1 MAGTGSSKKTKGAKG
16 AAEPKKTE
24 KKKGASSRAADRSGG
39 RNAAEAQL
47 RKSNQLFAVILFAM
61 GILLTLFALFSGPL
75 LWGAVHQV
83 MRGIFGPMSYAVGP
97 VCIAVSLMIALEKSH
112 AEVHLRVWELIV
124 FFIVLCGLTQFFFG
138 YPAGESFFERV
149 IYLYLNG
156 TRLKSGGLLAGLTA
170 WPLMK
175 VLGSAGSLIVHIL
188 LLFIL
193 VMAVTGTT
201 LIELIDSV
209 RTPVNKLRE
218 NYEDNQEVRRVRRET
233 REQLREEERA
243 SHESIRASRLEE
255 KKQQAVSNEVQRRQQ
270 RFNIDVAMSEED
282 ARAAAETE
290 RKRAAEK
297 AAEAGEK
304 KKSSAQGLD
313 DALGKI
319 TGHSVTTEN
328 SAAEKPDQNVQDT
341 SVSEAVPETPE
352 AAVSEEKPGADDP
365 SLDAIIAAFR
375 KKSDAAPA
383 ASAAPTAPEKTDAP
397 VSEPASRPAS
407 ETEAV
412 KFSSANPAGVSET
425 ISELLDSQPEQAD
438 APEPESPA
446 DLPFDLDE
454 NSGARIDQAI
464 RDIRNVP
471 LQSEMPQTQAIPEA
485 STEAEPG
492 TQPDAPTEKELPQE
506 EVYRL
511 PPVSLLKLPKNT
523 NNEDVSEELRQNAD
537 KLVETLKSFGVSTR
551 IVDITR
557 GPTVT
562 RYELQPSTGVKISK
576 ITGLS
581 DDIALNLATAGVRIE
596 APIPNKPAVGIE
608 VPNRV
613 TDTVTIREIID
624 SDEFRNAKG
633 ALPAGFGRD
642 IAGQITIGDV
652 AAMPHMLIA
661 GTTGSGKSVCVNS
674 IIISLL
680 YRFSPR
686 DLRMIMVDPKMVE
699 MTIYNGI
706 PHLLIPT
713 VTDARKASGAL
724 GWAVN
729 EMEKRYLLLA
739 EHNVR
744 DIKGFN
750 RLVEKSSENG
760 EAEQMAEPLEHMP
773 YIVIVIDELADLMMV
788 ASKEVEDSIIRIAQK
803 GRAAGIHLIVAT
815 QRPSADVVTGLIR
828 SNVPSRIALTV
839 SSQIDSR
846 IIIDQGGAEKLLG
859 HGDMLYSPIGKKP
872 LRVQGCYVSD
882 EEVEEV
888 VGFIKSNLTQAVEYD
903 KRIIADIEQRAAA
916 EEGGKKGKGG
926 DIDSDGDSDPLL
938 MEAVDVIL
946 DAGQASTSYLQRRL
960 KVGYARAARLMDELE
975 DRGIVG
981 PQDGSKPR
989 ELQITR
995 SQWAEIRDRMENP

>member
-1 MAGTGSSKKTKGAKG
+1 MAGTDSSKKTKGAKG

-24 KKKGASSRAADRSGG
+24 KKKGASGRAGG

-243 SHESIRASRLEE
+243 NHESVRAARLEE

-282 ARAAAETE
+282 ARAAAEIE

-304 KKSSAQGLD
+304 KKSSAQGLE

-319 TGHSVTTEN
+319 TG
-328 SAAEKPDQNVQDT
+328 K
-341 SVSEAVPETPE
+341 AVPETAPDDTVQVPVSEKVSAEAPE
-352 AAVSEEKPGADDP
+352 ETVFEEKPGADDP

-375 KKSDAAPA
+375 KKSDAAPTA
-383 ASAAPTAPEKTDAP
+383 SVASAAPTAPEKTDAP

-485 STEAEPG
+485 SAEAEPG
-492 TQPDAPTEKELPQE
+492 AQPDVPTEKELPQE

-537 KLVETLKSFGVSTR
+537 KLVETLRSFGVSTR

-882 EEVEEV
+882 EEVEDV

>member
-1 MAGTGSSKKTKGAKG
+1 MAGTGSSKKTTGAKG

-24 KKKGASSRAADRSGG
+24 KKKGASGRAADRSGG

-282 ARAAAETE
+282 ACAAAETE

-352 AAVSEEKPGADDP
+352 ETVSEEKPGADDP

-375 KKSDAAPA
+375 KKSDAAP
-383 ASAAPTAPEKTDAP
+383 TAPEKTDAP
-397 VSEPASRPAS
+397 VSEPASRPAA

-471 LQSEMPQTQAIPEA
+471 LRSEMPQTQAIPEA

-492 TQPDAPTEKELPQE
+492 TQPDAPMEKELPQE

-760 EAEQMAEPLEHMP
+760 EAEQMAESLEHMP

>member
-1 MAGTGSSKKTKGAKG
+1 MAGTDSSKKTKGAKG

-24 KKKGASSRAADRSGG
+24 KKKGASGRAADRSGG

-397 VSEPASRPAS
+397 VSEPASRSAA

-471 LQSEMPQTQAIPEA
+471 LRSEMPQTQAIPEA
-485 STEAEPG
+485 SVEAEPG
-492 TQPDAPTEKELPQE
+492 TQPDAPMEKELPQE

-537 KLVETLKSFGVSTR
+537 KLVETLKSFGVLTR